1 MSIREKVDEYKKI
14 LDIFP
19 NDQEKYQYLIE
30 KAKEN
35 DSFPLELRLD
45 NFKVNGCQSQVWL
58 VPEEKDEKLFFN
70 SDSDALIAKGLVT
83 LIASIYSDEKAEDIV
98 SSEIDLMEE
107 FDLGVILSPARRNGA
122 YSMLKTI
129 KEYAKNLVNWAD
141 VIRKTYYDGGI
152 DEIISTRR
160 LVHIIEA
167 YSIFKDKM
175 KAIELC
181 VNRFDDDT
189 KASFLDLYTKVDA
202 GEDVSNYGQE
212 EIEEESNDSEE
223 EVDNNQF

>member
-1 MSIREKVDEYKKI
+1 MSIQENYLKYKEN
-14 LDIFP
+14 LELFTD
-19 NDQEKYQYLIE
+19 NMDKYQYLIE

-98 SSEIDLMEE
+98 SSDIDLMEE
-107 FDLGVILSPARRNGA
+107 FELGVILSPARRNGA

-129 KEYAKNLVNWAD
+129 KEYAKNL
-141 VIRKTYYDGGI
+141 
-152 DEIISTRR
+152 IS
-160 LVHIIEA
+160 
-167 YSIFKDKM
+167 
-175 KAIELC
+175 
-181 VNRFDDDT
+181 
-189 KASFLDLYTKVDA
+189 
-202 GEDVSNYGQE
+202 
-212 EIEEESNDSEE
+212 
-223 EVDNNQF
+223 